1 MNKQYYV
8 YIMTNYAH
16 TLYTGVTNDL
26 ERRVYEHKMKLVP
39 GFTSRY
45 GLTSLVY
52 YEVTGD
58 VESAIIREKQIKGW
72 LRSKKVALVESV
84 NPEWKDLSADWL
96 DCHSEG
102 AHSLRSVSTPRPKNP
117 SLQGKCTDPSLRS
130 G

>member
-1 MNKQYYV
+1 MNRQYYV

-26 ERRVYEHKMKLVP
+26 ERRVYEHKKKLVT

-52 YEVTGD
+52 YEFTED
-58 VESAIIREKQIKGW
+58 VESAILREKQIKGW
-72 LRSKKVALVESV
+72 LRSKKVALIESM
-84 NPEWKDLSADWL
+84 NPEWKDLSEDWL

-102 AHSLRSVSTPRPKNP
+102 AERPKNP
-117 SLQGKCTDPSLRS
+117 SLQGKGTDPSLRS